1 MSSAHEDEQQRLLAV
16 GYQRAKLT
24 MEQLWLR
31 YFTLGGDAGLMEV
44 EAHLHGLVPLPD
56 LQRDIL
62 AHAINERLDELV
74 WPGRIPYSRTI
85 RDGRPDTGP
94 LAALITLLEGTHR
107 EPPDRLPAI
116 VADAGHALGVQIV
129 IYLVDYDQRRLIP
142 LPSQDSVGREP
153 LGVDTTLAGRAFRLV
168 DIVPTDAEDRPRL
181 WVPLLDGVERLGV
194 LDVALLSSVD
204 LRDPQLRAQ
213 CRWLSVLIGH
223 LVTITTNYGDGLE
236 SFRRQ
241 QPRTP
246 AAELI
251 WELLP
256 PLTAGTDT
264 FVLAGM
270 VEPSYAVGGDAFD
283 YALSQTTAS
292 LAIFDAMGHTLGA
305 GFIAAAVL
313 AAYRSARREGHGL
326 YNQARAI
333 DETIVGQFRRGP
345 FATGVLAEL
354 ELATGRLRYLAA
366 GHPEPLVLRSGKV
379 VKTLTGGR
387 RPPFGVS
394 TAELTIAEEILQ
406 PGDWLVLYTDGII
419 EARNHNG
426 EYFGQSRLI
435 DFLEREAAAAHPPP
449 ETVRRLSHAVMAHQ
463 SGRLQD
469 DATILLA
476 HWNSGTTETA
486 SNRQP
491 HAMF

>member
-1 MSSAHEDEQQRLLAV
+1 MSDAQEDEQQRLLAI
-16 GYQRAKLT
+16 GYQRAELT

-31 YFTLGGDAGLMEV
+31 YFALGGDAGLMEV
-44 EAHLHGLVPLPD
+44 EAHLHGLMPLPA

-74 WPGRIPYSRTI
+74 WARRVPYSRTI

-107 EPPDRLPAI
+107 APPDRLPAI
-116 VADAGHALGVQIV
+116 VSDAGHALGVQVV
-129 IYLVDYDQRRLIP
+129 IYLVDYDQRRLNP
-142 LPSQDSVGREP
+142 LSGQDSASREP
-153 LGVDTTLAGRAFRLV
+153 LGVDSTLAGRAFRLV
-168 DIVPTDAEDRPRL
+168 DIVATDAEDCLRL

-194 LDVALLSSVD
+194 LEVTLLTSGDV
-204 LRDPQLRAQ
+204 RDPGLREQ
-213 CRWLSVLIGH
+213 CRWLSALIGN
-223 LVTITTNYGDGLE
+223 LVTITTQYGDGLDTA
-236 SFRRQ
+236 RRQ

-270 VEPSYAVGGDAFD
+270 VEPSYAIGVDAFD
-283 YALSQTTAS
+283 YALSQATAS

-305 GFIAAAVL
+305 GFITAAVL
-313 AAYRSARREGHGL
+313 AAYRSVRRDGHGL
-326 YNQARAI
+326 YDQARVI
-333 DETIVGQFRRGP
+333 DETIVSQFRRGP
-345 FATGVLAEL
+345 SATGVLAEL

-366 GHPEPLVLRSGKV
+366 GHAHPLVLRSGKV

-387 RPPFGVS
+387 RPPFGVD
-394 TAELTIAEEILQ
+394 TPELTIAEEILQ
-406 PGDWLVLYTDGII
+406 PGDWLVLYTDGIT

-449 ETVRRLSHAVMAHQ
+449 ETVRRLTHAVMAHQ
-463 SGRLQD
+463 NGQLQD
-469 DATILLA
+469 DATVLLA
-476 HWNSGTTETA
+476 HWIPGTTETS
-486 SNRQP
+486 SNRQR
-491 HAMF
+491 HTMF

>member
-1 MSSAHEDEQQRLLAV
+1 MSWAHKDEQQRLLAV
-16 GYQRAKLT
+16 GYQRAELT

-31 YFTLGGDAGLMEV
+31 YFALGGDAGLMEV
-44 EAHLHGLVPLPD
+44 EAHLHGLMPLPA

-74 WPGRIPYSRTI
+74 WPRRVPYSRTI

-94 LAALITLLEGTHR
+94 LAALVTLLAGTHR
-107 EPPDRLPAI
+107 APPDLLPAI
-116 VADAGHALGVQIV
+116 VADAGHALGVQV
-129 IYLVDYDQRRLIP
+129 AIYLVDYDQRRLFP
-142 LPSQDSVGREP
+142 LPGPDFASREP
-153 LGVDTTLAGRAFRLV
+153 LGVDSTLAGRAFRLV
-168 DIVPTDAEDRPRL
+168 DIVPTDAKDCLRL

-194 LDVALLSSVD
+194 LDVTLLTSVD
-204 LRDPQLRAQ
+204 LRDPRLREQ
-213 CRWLSVLIGH
+213 CRWLSALIGH
-223 LVTITTNYGDGLE
+223 LVTITTQYGDGLDTA
-236 SFRRQ
+236 RRQ

-283 YALSQTTAS
+283 YALSQATAS
-292 LAIFDAMGHTLGA
+292 LAIFDAMGHTLDA
-305 GFIAAAVL
+305 GLIAATVL
-313 AAYRSARREGHGL
+313 AAYRSTRRDGHGL
-326 YNQARAI
+326 YDQARAI

-345 FATGVLAEL
+345 FATGVLAQL

-366 GHPEPLVLRSGKV
+366 GHAHPLVLRSGKV

-387 RPPFGVS
+387 RPPFGVD
-394 TAELTIAEEILQ
+394 TPELAIAEEILQ
-406 PGDWLVLYTDGII
+406 PGDWLVLHTDGIT
-419 EARNHNG
+419 EARNHTG
-426 EYFGQSRLI
+426 EHFGQTRLI

-449 ETVRRLSHAVMAHQ
+449 ETVRRLTHAVMAHQ
-463 SGRLQD
+463 NGQLQD

-476 HWNSGTTETA
+476 HWTPATTEAMST
-486 SNRQP
+486 RQR
-491 HAMF
+491 HTMF